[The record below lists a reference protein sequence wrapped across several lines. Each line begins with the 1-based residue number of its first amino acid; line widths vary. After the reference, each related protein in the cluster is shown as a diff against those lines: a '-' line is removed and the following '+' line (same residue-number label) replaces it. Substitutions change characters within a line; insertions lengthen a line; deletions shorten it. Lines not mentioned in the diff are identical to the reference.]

1 MIILLCIIV
10 VVSKVKESKYTVAE
24 RTIIYQKRP
33 EYHEMNNQF
42 KVWKDSEKVP
52 SQVTVCDLLHNYK
65 NSLNNYLNQW
75 CIQDFILE
83 GAAPYTPR
91 VNL

>member
-1 MIILLCIIV
+1 MIILLYIIV

-42 KVWKDSEKVP
+42 KV
-52 SQVTVCDLLHNYK
+52 
-65 NSLNNYLNQW
+65 
-75 CIQDFILE
+75 
-83 GAAPYTPR
+83 
-91 VNL
+91 